1 MLAINKNVELASV
14 WFIAAMVAA
23 VLTLALGIAAKI
35 VSGSSGIWFLSPAS
49 LYDRWLHYSEW
60 EFKKNAIY
68 WAGQHFNANVSRIN
82 IMGWILT
89 GMIALFS
96 IEVILLLVWAIVSL
110 T

>member
-1 MLAINKNVELASV
+1 MSTQPN
-14 WFIAAMVAA
+14 
-23 VLTLALGIAAKI
+23 
-35 VSGSSGIWFLSPAS
+35 

-96 IEVILLLVWAIVSL
+96 VEVVLLLVWAIVSL
-110 T
+110 A